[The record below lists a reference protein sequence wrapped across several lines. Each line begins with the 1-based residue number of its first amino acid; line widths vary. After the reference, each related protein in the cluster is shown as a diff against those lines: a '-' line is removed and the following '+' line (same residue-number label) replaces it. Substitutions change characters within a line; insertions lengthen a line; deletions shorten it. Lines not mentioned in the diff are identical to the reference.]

1 MVDSDLLLIIMVMV
15 ILTIPLSTIMLK
27 ATDLSSAFEYLLREL
42 MTLWNSRSSSKCL
55 NGCKEKKLVV
65 GASFPLNMISLFCN
79 SIAPWKRLDPRIGA
93 DVMEPPSRIEN
104 LSETQLIEAQICFS
118 V

>member
-1 MVDSDLLLIIMVMV
+1 MDQ
-15 ILTIPLSTIMLK
+15 PQ
-27 ATDLSSAFEYLLREL
+27 FEQ
-42 MTLWNSRSSSKCL
+42 MFK
-55 NGCKEKKLVV
+55 NGCKEKKLVF
-65 GASFPLNMISLFCN
+65 GASFPLNIISLFCN

-104 LSETQLIEAQICFS
+104 LSEAQLVEAQICFN

>member
-15 ILTIPLSTIMLK
+15 ILTIPLRTTMLK

-55 NGCKEKKLVV
+55 NVCKEKKLVV

-93 DVMEPPSRIEN
+93 DVMEPVSYTHLTLP
-104 LSETQLIEAQICFS
+104 TTPY